1 LPSSP
6 PRFFI
11 SAPANGSNSVVE
23 RKQTLESVTRM
34 LENVTLIVIT
44 IALFGYLLVALLRAE
59 DF

>member
-1 LPSSP
+1 
-6 PRFFI
+6 
-11 SAPANGSNSVVE
+11 
-23 RKQTLESVTRM
+23 M